1 MGGGEEAEV
10 ERLAEEARRL
20 LERLRDVDETEAV
33 LRFLAWLNGVVSRLG
48 GRIIV
53 TGGFAAEL
61 YSGRAYRTLDV
72 DIIVEGGPRV
82 VKLVEELLERLGERP
97 AREYLVAGLPKA
109 IDVVS
114 TTVGGRRLVEVET
127 PEGIV
132 YVESPEDVIATYLRG
147 WKYWGSLEDRDKALA
162 VAVAWLDRLDMGYL
176 RGLAERD
183 TTLELLER
191 LLDTARRV
199 RSRFAPGG

>member
-82 VKLVEELLERLGERP
+82 VKLVEGLLERLGERP

-183 TTLELLER
+183 TTLELLEK
-191 LLDTARRV
+191 LLDAARRV
-199 RSRFAPGG
+199 RRRFALGG